1 MERIMDLNLTGR
13 TGLVTGASRGIGRG
27 IALALAREGVRLA
40 LVARHAELLRE
51 VAAEIRGEG
60 GSEPLLIIEDLLAEA
75 APNRIARAALDGLGS
90 VDMLINNAG
99 GSRPF
104 KRDAGEEQWQEAMTL
119 NFTRQR
125 QLTHSLLDQ
134 MIERKW
140 GRIVNITGKSE
151 PEGINGAF
159 CAKAALHSWAKGLSR
174 EVGKYGI
181 TVNSIPPG
189 RIMSEQIRRNYT
201 PEYRRWQA
209 DNEIPVGRYGEPED
223 VAHLVCLLVSP
234 LAGYITGT
242 VIPVDG
248 GLRRYQF

>member
-1 MERIMDLNLTGR
+1 MDLQLKGKSA
-13 TGLVTGASRGIGRG
+13 LVTGATVGIGRG

-40 LVARHAELLRE
+40 VVARRADLLDEL
-51 VAAEIRGEG
+51 AAEIAAAGGQKPILIVQDMLREG
-60 GSEPLLIIEDLLAEA
+60 SPD
-75 APNRIARAALDGLGS
+75 RIAAAALGGFGA
-90 VDMLINNAG
+90 VDILVNNAG

-104 KRDAGEEQWQEAMTL
+104 KLDAGEEQWAEAMTL
-119 NFTRQR
+119 NFTCQR
-125 QLTHSLLDQ
+125 QLTHRLLDQ
-134 MIERKW
+134 MMARKW

-151 PEGINGAF
+151 PDGINGAF
-159 CAKAALHSWAKGLSR
+159 CAKAAIHAWAKGLSR
-174 EVGKYGI
+174 EVGKHGI

-189 RIMSEQIRRNYT
+189 RIDSEQIRRNYT
-201 PEYRRWQA
+201 PEYRQWQA

-223 VAHLVCLLVSP
+223 VAGLVCFLASP